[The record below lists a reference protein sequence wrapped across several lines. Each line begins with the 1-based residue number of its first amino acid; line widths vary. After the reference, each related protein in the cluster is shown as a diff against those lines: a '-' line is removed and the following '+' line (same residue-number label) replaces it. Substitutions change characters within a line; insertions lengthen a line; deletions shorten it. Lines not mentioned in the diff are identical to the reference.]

1 MLKKLLLSLL
11 VLGACAARAEIIH
24 EQKWEGAL
32 PGKEVLFSG
41 NRLSLA
47 PAPEKPLS
55 PSKFLQNRMT
65 SPIMRS
71 SIFRGR
77 PV

>member
-32 PGKEVLFSG
+32 PGKEVLFS
-41 NRLSLA
+41 
-47 PAPEKPLS
+47 
-55 PSKFLQNRMT
+55 
-65 SPIMRS
+65 
-71 SIFRGR
+71 
-77 PV
+77 